1 MKEYPK
7 CYAIASIWLKCSDN
21 VSKPGYTDVAV
32 IYITHVL
39 IPQGQRDIASQFLSS
54 CTHLDSN
61 TREIIL
67 KDLPSQSTI
76 NKEKDTNSESSQ
88 LDEEIEDTEGLNK
101 QGNQHFYYA
110 IPKK

>member
-54 CTHLDSN
+54 CTHLDSY

-76 NKEKDTNSESSQ
+76 NKEQDTSETSH
-88 LDEEIEDTEGLNK
+88 LDEEKEDTEVVNK

-110 IPKK
+110 SE